1 MGLRGISHCQAEKS
15 KSAGGHQL
23 IKFWWL
29 ETGGQRVSPFMEGA
43 GKAAADGAGHG
54 CISCEARAGGRKE
67 NLAPAL
73 CPEPA

>member
-1 MGLRGISHCQAEKS
+1 
-15 KSAGGHQL
+15 
-23 IKFWWL
+23 
-29 ETGGQRVSPFMEGA
+29 MEGA

-73 CPEPA
+73 CPEPAQPQGPGQACAALGPREPGRDSGQDAALSRKQGG